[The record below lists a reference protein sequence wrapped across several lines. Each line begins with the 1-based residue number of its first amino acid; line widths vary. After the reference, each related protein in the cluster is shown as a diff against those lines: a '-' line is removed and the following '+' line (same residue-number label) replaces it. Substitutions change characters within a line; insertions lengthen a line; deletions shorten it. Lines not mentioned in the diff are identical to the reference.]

1 MAFTQRLID
10 EGVDPSVGSVGDA
23 LDNALAE
30 TTVGSFKNEVIRRQ
44 GPWRHVNQVELA
56 TAEWVVWFNTERP
69 HEYLDDFTPEAVEK
83 LTTITDAPHQ
93 RQGDS
98 TQPVSGLTGTA
109 HCTDRRCLTQCP
121 RWLFSRLCPISGAR
135 SDRCRRRNSR
145 PARSCGT
152 RDPGARRSLLRA
164 PAFISPVELPAR
176 ACLPNFRVLTS
187 DGWLVTRMGVI
198 SDEFW
203 AAVESLMPSDVG
215 KRGNRFGDH
224 RQILEGIAWRFR
236 TGSPWRDLPA
246 DFGPWQTVWKRHH
259 RWSLDGTYDAMF
271 AQVAA
276 AFGMDEAMVED
287 LEKLLSVDSTSVRAH
302 QHCAGARSDTLNT
315 GGSVELQESCR

>member
-1 MAFTQRLID
+1 M
-10 EGVDPSVGSVGDA
+10 
-23 LDNALAE
+23 
-30 TTVGSFKNEVIRRQ
+30 
-44 GPWRHVNQVELA
+44 
-56 TAEWVVWFNTERP
+56 
-69 HEYLDDFTPEAVEK
+69 
-83 LTTITDAPHQ
+83 
-93 RQGDS
+93 
-98 TQPVSGLTGTA
+98 
-109 HCTDRRCLTQCP
+109 
-121 RWLFSRLCPISGAR
+121 
-135 SDRCRRRNSR
+135 
-145 PARSCGT
+145 T
-152 RDPGARRSLLRA
+152 R
-164 PAFISPVELPAR
+164 V
-176 ACLPNFRVLTS
+176 
-187 DGWLVTRMGVI
+187 GVI